1 MDITVTMARG
11 LLMPRPMPKLIS
23 LFSTALLDMVGIGT
37 EWSVGSI
44 VIGRVGRVSSI
55 AIGRVGR
62 VSTRSKSAVEKSGI
76 SFGIGLGLGI
86 SRPLAIVTVISIG
99 VGRVS
104 VGTETVGRVGRVSTI
119 SKSAVEKSGISLGF
133 GLGLS
138 ISRPLAIVTIIS
150 IGVGRVSIGTETV

>member
-11 LLMPRPMPKLIS
+11 LLMPRPMPKLIP

-37 EWSVGSI
+37 EWSVGCI

-62 VSTRSKSAVEKSGI
+62 VSTISKSAVEKSGI
-76 SFGIGLGLGI
+76 RFGIGLGI

-119 SKSAVEKSGISLGF
+119 SKSA
-133 GLGLS
+133 
-138 ISRPLAIVTIIS
+138 
-150 IGVGRVSIGTETV
+150 